1 MALFS
6 IGHSTRSL
14 DNFID
19 LCRKWNVDT
28 IADVRSFP
36 GSKRYPHFNIE
47 NLRQSLPD
55 VGIKYLHFKELGGRR
70 KNKDDEGNFAAWTE
84 DGFRYYA
91 AYAYS
96 SNEFEIELQS
106 LLSLAKSQNVAMM
119 CSEAVWW
126 RCHRRIL
133 TDYAIVN
140 HTDVNHILSL
150 KKCDVAKITPFAD
163 SVIVSG
169 KNRIL
174 YKEVH

>member
-1 MALFS
+1 MALFT

-14 DNFID
+14 EDFID
-19 LCRKWNVDT
+19 LAKKWNVDT

-47 NLRQSLPD
+47 NLKISLPNNHLN
-55 VGIKYLHFKELGGRR
+55 YLHFKDLGGRR
-70 KNKDDEGNFAAWTE
+70 KSKDENNLHSAWTE

-96 SNEFEIELQS
+96 SNEFELTLKS
-106 LLSLAKSQNVAMM
+106 LLDQSKVNNIAMM

-126 RCHRRIL
+126 RCHRRII

-140 HTDVNHILSL
+140 GVTVNHIMSL
-150 KKCDVAKITPFAD
+150 NKCDIAKITPFAKPVLLK
-163 SVIVSG
+163 SSKITYP
-169 KNRIL
+169 K
-174 YKEVH
+174 